1 MFHGGVLAMREF
13 FFSEINFAKD
23 ASYSHT
29 SLHLLAKQAAFEPQ
43 TTLIH
48 CPAETAPV
56 RLIVDFDGSNSD
68 VDRLVGECGTVCHDL

>member
-48 CPAETAPV
+48 CPAETAPK
-56 RLIVDFDGSNSD
+56 
-68 VDRLVGECGTVCHDL
+68 E